1 MMNDKATNPLVPTV
15 VLQPM
20 ALEGTSLPGSG
31 VWHNRLDRAGA
42 TASLL
47 CAIHC
52 LLAPVLAAT
61 AAAGALIFFHRE
73 LETFFVLS
81 SLAVGAWSLGWG
93 YLHHRKALVPAL
105 FVLAAAAFLVAVLP
119 SHGVDH
125 GAIELTGMVA
135 GGLALAAGHLLNRRY
150 LTSH

>member
-1 MMNDKATNPLVPTV
+1 MNDNVTNPLVPAA
-15 VLQPM
+15 
-20 ALEGTSLPGSG
+20 ALPPGSG

-105 FVLAAAAFLVAVLP
+105 FVLAAAAFLVALLP
-119 SHGVDH
+119 GHGADH
-125 GAIELTGMVA
+125 GAAELTGMVA

>member
-1 MMNDKATNPLVPTV
+1 MNDNATNPPLVP
-15 VLQPM
+15 
-20 ALEGTSLPGSG
+20 AAALPGNG

-52 LLAPVLAAT
+52 LLAPFLAAT

-73 LETFFVLS
+73 LEAFFVLS
-81 SLAVGAWSLGWG
+81 SLLVGAWSLGWG
-93 YLHHRKALVPAL
+93 YRHHKKALVPAL
-105 FVLAAAAFLVAVLP
+105 FVLAAAAFSVALLP
-119 SHGVDH
+119 GHGVVH
-125 GAIELTGMVA
+125 GGAELAGMIT

-150 LTSH
+150 LTAH